1 MSGGVAGAASEAVRP
16 GSLRRAAATR
26 TGRSC
31 NPADDI
37 GRLALQPGWQRPVDP
52 TVRLTTWP
60 ANLSGRLVPQTI
72 APAGRLARQRY
83 GLRSA
88 QLAALPFRGRL
99 GRQSTIQPRMRSLT
113 DGARPDQWHASRSME
128 CSPTDSNQ
136 PSRRNAP
143 RLAVTG
149 PTDDAQSGRRYAPPS
164 AAGKPDRRYA
174 PLSGGAHFRS
184 GAPAAA
190 GESGAVRSALFRSVP
205 TGRTP
210 SMRTVRGF
218 RWAVF
223 NRKRPGFQGFRG
235 RDPDGLRIRLRQRTG
250 GSGIRRRS
258 GSPRLQPLPEGVR
271 GGLFIKR

>member
-1 MSGGVAGAASEAVRP
+1 M
-16 GSLRRAAATR
+16 
-26 TGRSC
+26 
-31 NPADDI
+31 
-37 GRLALQPGWQRPVDP
+37 WPVD
-52 TVRLTTWP
+52 
-60 ANLSGRLVPQTI
+60 LSGRLSAQAGWPRRPV

-99 GRQSTIQPRMRSLT
+99 GRQSTIQPRMHSLT
-113 DGARPDQWHASRSME
+113 DGARSGQWHASRSME

-136 PSRRNAP
+136 PQAGECAP
-143 RLAVTG
+143 
-149 PTDDAQSGRRYAPPS
+149 
-164 AAGKPDRRYA
+164 AGGNRPDRRYA

-190 GESGAVRSALFRSVP
+190 GGSGAVRPALFRSVP

-258 GSPRLQPLPEGVR
+258 GPPRLHPLPEGVR